1 MVSVPLDA
9 EDSALLKT
17 LALREQRPYAQY
29 MRKLLRDAA
38 RQANLVAPVE
48 SIEAQLSQ

>member
-1 MVSVPLDA
+1 MPLNPS
-9 EDSALLKT
+9 DSALLKT

-38 RQANLVAPVE
+38 VEANLVAPVQAQE
-48 SIEAQLSQ
+48 PQLSQ

>member
-1 MVSVPLDA
+1 MPLNPS
-9 EDSALLKT
+9 DSALLKT